1 MREMNQNHM
10 GTRIRNL
17 RLERGMT
24 QENVANG
31 IGISRTCMANYETGK
46 RHPDPLILRRLS
58 QLLGVSVE
66 FLIGTSKVR
75 NYTLCE
81 EETKDFERAI
91 ESKQGYGDVLYLS
104 DMDSV
109 SRVEILDYYEYLR
122 ERPKNK
128 RLMQTQKEQIEYGK

>member
-1 MREMNQNHM
+1 MREMNQNHI

-46 RHPDPLILRRLS
+46 RHPDLLIVRRLS

-66 FLIGTSKVR
+66 FLLGTSKVR

-81 EETKDFERAI
+81 EETKNFERALQ
-91 ESKQGYGDVLYLS
+91 SKQAYGDVLYLS

-109 SRVEILDYYEYLR
+109 TRVEILDYYEYLKM
-122 ERPKNK
+122 RPRNK
-128 RLMQTQKEQIEYGK
+128 YPTQVKKAQTEDGK